1 MCQSHDESGQ
11 YARPAYSDP
20 FPWHLGAFD
29 AHCHPTD
36 TIASTAS
43 IRHMRTRALTI
54 MATRS
59 QDQHLVS
66 QVSNELGVPNS
77 ESLAKQ
83 SSTPDGLV
91 IPAFGWHPWFSHQLY
106 DDSASSPTYPS
117 DETDDPEERKQKHYS
132 AVLAPSTIT
141 PDFLASMP
149 TPTPISQFIS
159 STRSFLQSHRSAL
172 VGEIGLDKAFRI
184 PREWEDSD
192 AASRDETLTPGGRE
206 GRLLSPHRVAM
217 NHQQAVLR
225 AQLQL
230 AGEMGRAV
238 SVHGVQAHGVLLST
252 VSACWKGHERE
263 VISRRKQRLVAPGA
277 EVDSDE
283 ESDDDDDDISSS
295 RKNKEKAAWSKP
307 FPPRICLHSFS
318 AAPEVL
324 TQWLHPSIPADIF
337 FSFSE
342 AVNLSTETASAKSI
356 QVIREVPDDR
366 LLVESDLHVAG
377 EQMDA
382 ALEAMY
388 RKVCE
393 IKGWSLE
400 DGVVRIRKNFEAF
413 IFG

>member
-1 MCQSHDESGQ
+1 MCQSHEESGQ

-43 IRHMRTRALTI
+43 ITGMRTRALII

-66 QVSNELGVPNS
+66 QVSNELGVPSS
-77 ESLAKQ
+77 ESLANQ
-83 SSTPDGLV
+83 ASTADGQV

-117 DETDDPEERKQKHYS
+117 DEADGPEERKQKHYS

-141 PDFLASMP
+141 PDFLASLP

-159 STRSFLQSHRSAL
+159 STRSFLQSHPSAL

-184 PREWEDSD
+184 PRGWEDSD

-206 GRLLSPHRVAM
+206 GRLLSPHRVSM

-225 AQLQL
+225 AQLRL

-263 VISRRKQRLVAPGA
+263 VISRRQQRLVAPGA

-283 ESDDDDDDISSS
+283 ESDDEAGSS
-295 RKNKEKAAWSKP
+295 RKKKKETAEWSKP

-356 QVIREVPDDR
+356 HVIREVPDDR

-413 IFG
+413 VFG

>member
-117 DETDDPEERKQKHYS
+117 DETDGPEERKQKHYS

-141 PDFLASMP
+141 PDFLASLP

-159 STRSFLQSHRSAL
+159 STRSFLQSHPSAL
-172 VGEIGLDKAFRI
+172 
-184 PREWEDSD
+184 
-192 AASRDETLTPGGRE
+192 
-206 GRLLSPHRVAM
+206 
-217 NHQQAVLR
+217 
-225 AQLQL
+225 
-230 AGEMGRAV
+230 
-238 SVHGVQAHGVLLST
+238 
-252 VSACWKGHERE
+252 
-263 VISRRKQRLVAPGA
+263 
-277 EVDSDE
+277 
-283 ESDDDDDDISSS
+283 
-295 RKNKEKAAWSKP
+295 
-307 FPPRICLHSFS
+307 
-318 AAPEVL
+318 
-324 TQWLHPSIPADIF
+324 
-337 FSFSE
+337 